1 MYNLTDVHMVTTLV
15 QPAPRSTQNIP
26 VPHKPLSCSR
36 WLLCHPQGSR
46 ERLMVPVV
54 MLDRSGVTCVFVCD
68 WLALLSSA
76 SGDLPHACVCGV
88 WLVFTPLC
96 SFCCGRTVS
105 RFWLTYNC
113 NVEHFLHVPSLTC
126 VCISHTY
133 RPRCGISRLKTVG
146 IFTFSSYCLACF

>member
-1 MYNLTDVHMVTTLV
+1 MYNLTDVRMVTLV

-36 WLLCHPQGSR
+36 WLLCHPQRQSQKTNHAR
-46 ERLMVPVV
+46 FYAWQEWNHLCFS
-54 MLDRSGVTCVFVCD
+54 L
-68 WLALLSSA
+68 WLACFTQQCVCEIY
-76 SGDLPHACVCGV
+76 PHACVYSV

-96 SFCCGRTVS
+96 SFCCAWTVS
-105 RFWLTYNC
+105 RFWLIYNC

-133 RPRCGISRLKTVG
+133 RPRCGITRLKTVG